1 MDMDTSRRPS
11 LLFMLILV
19 CPFFFL
25 FFFFLVPLIFGSEQ
39 LIKHLFCLKMCFSL
53 SLFLAF
59 CEHLLLFFFFEII
72 SSVYP
77 AKWSIHVLPSV
88 QFLFFPPLLI
98 RLLGIFF
105 IPANFFNR
113 LLAHH
118 HKALN

>member
-1 MDMDTSRRPS
+1 VSF
-11 LLFMLILV
+11 LLPLLLLLGSFDFWFRTINQAFILLKNV
-19 CPFFFL
+19 FL
-25 FFFFLVPLIFGSEQ
+25 
-39 LIKHLFCLKMCFSL
+39 SL
-53 SLFLAF
+53 SLLGFLRASVA
-59 CEHLLLFFFFEII
+59 LFFFFEII